1 MRYDVSTPLNRACEW
16 RIFAQRSVRSD
27 FVVMA
32 RIGLQHP
39 AQVRLA
45 EYDHVV
51 DAFTTD
57 RPDQS
62 FGECVLPRRAWG
74 NRLVT
79 DAVPVGNLGSEI
91 LVMQSAQNWRRQR

>member
-1 MRYDVSTPLNRACEW
+1 MRHDVSTPLNRAGEW
-16 RIFAQRSVRSD
+16 CIFVQRSVRSD
-27 FVVMA
+27 FVVIV

-39 AQVRLA
+39 AQVHLA

-79 DAVPVGNLGSEI
+79 DDHAPSSATYLRPVDRPPAPLH
-91 LVMQSAQNWRRQR
+91 Q